1 MVSILQVFM
10 ANPSPEAGAK
20 ICSIERKVVFC
31 IVDNDEAWISIYHLV
46 LYTLGIVS
54 ISESASFLIDS
65 LQNDTVGNPL
75 S

>member
-1 MVSILQVFM
+1 M